1 MPAAGCG
8 VCSRAMSSVLRAL
21 TVLHCVVACPVLF
34 AGQGGASGA
43 EAGRSAEVRV
53 VASSVTEKPEK
64 VVKGKPAAVKHVDA
78 AGAAK
83 LLARTPEVVVIDVRT
98 PEEYAEGH
106 LKGAKNLDFN
116 SPEFREQ
123 LAKLDRDRTYLVHCA
138 VGGRSKR
145 SLARFQ
151 ELGFK
156 SVVHM
161 DGGYEGWVK
170 AGKPVA
176 R

>member
-1 MPAAGCG
+1 M
-8 VCSRAMSSVLRAL
+8 
-21 TVLHCVVACPVLF
+21 
-34 AGQGGASGA
+34 
-43 EAGRSAEVRV
+43 
-53 VASSVTEKPEK
+53 ASSVTEKPGK
-64 VVKGKPAAVKHVDA
+64 AAKGRPAAVKHVDA

-116 SPEFREQ
+116 SPGFREE
-123 LAKLDRDRTYLVHCA
+123 LAKLDRERTYLVHCA

-151 ELGFK
+151 ELGFR
-156 SVVHM
+156 SVVHL